1 MLAQLFD
8 GRGWQECTLT
18 LAHQVN
24 EDSSLSWV
32 DLRLDGPDD
41 PGAVDLYQALGLD
54 PERIRR
60 ALASGP
66 SSAFELQPD
75 RVEGVAWLS
84 GDDGSAQQ
92 ALFTFDGRRLVTV
105 RTGGDR
111 AFAQVKQQMTTRA
124 ELAIK
129 QPSRVVGFVLQA
141 MLATIQQD
149 LTDLAVQ
156 IGALDLDIITEST
169 PNPAHNQQLV
179 VLRQRFQPFAMRF
192 PSYVMSV
199 STALI
204 DPDTITA
211 LDSSGVT
218 ELQTFATFTRSTESM
233 VINNA
238 DAIRNAVQD
247 LQAQVFNWQGSRIN
261 QLTVVTILFLPITF
275 LTGYFGMNF
284 TWIDNLIGSAAAY
297 FVLGLALPL
306 AVVIASGLWLARR
319 GFRLSLKPG
328 RTRPQR

>member
-1 MLAQLFD
+1 MLARLFD
-8 GRGWQECTLT
+8 GRGWRECTMA

-24 EDSSLSWV
+24 QDSSLSWV
-32 DLRLDGPDD
+32 DLRLEGPND
-41 PGAVDLYQALGLD
+41 PQAADLYAALGLD
-54 PERIRR
+54 QEQVAR
-60 ALASGP
+60 ALTSGP
-66 SSAFELQPD
+66 SSAFDLQPD

-84 GDDGSAQQ
+84 GDGGSAQQ
-92 ALFTFDGRRLVTV
+92 ALFTFNGRRLVTV

-111 AFAQVKQQMTTRA
+111 AFAQVQHQMTTRA
-124 ELAIK
+124 DLAIK

-141 MLATIQQD
+141 MLATIQED

-156 IGALDLDIITEST
+156 IGALDLDIITESI
-169 PNPAHNQQLV
+169 PNPDHNQELV

-192 PSYVMSV
+192 PSYVMAV

-211 LDSSGVT
+211 LDAPGVA

-233 VINNA
+233 VMNNA

-247 LQAQVFNWQGSRIN
+247 LQGQVSTWQGNRIN

-284 TWIDNLIGSAAAY
+284 TWIDNLLGSAVAY
-297 FVLGLALPL
+297 LALGLALPL
-306 AVVIASGLWLARR
+306 AIVIASGLWLSRR

-328 RTRPQR
+328 RKRPPR